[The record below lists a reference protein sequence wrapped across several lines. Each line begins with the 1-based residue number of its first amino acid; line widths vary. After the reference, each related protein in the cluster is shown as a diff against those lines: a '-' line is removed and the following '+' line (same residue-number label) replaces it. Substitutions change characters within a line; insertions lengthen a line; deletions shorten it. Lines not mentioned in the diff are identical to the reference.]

1 MGRAVLAGVI
11 AGVVA
16 AVLTNVTAVILSRQ
30 FGQSFDQLN
39 WFSISRASM
48 ISSVIAA
55 FVYSGLA
62 RWTNRPAVWFAA
74 LGVAIAL
81 IDFVFLSRHPPET
94 GFDQIANPPEFV
106 VAITSVFLMPALSP
120 AFPQPK
126 SGRTMPPPFPQKT

>member
-16 AVLTNVTAVILSRQ
+16 AVLANVTALILSRQ

-62 RWTNRPAVWFAA
+62 HWTNRPAVWFAA
-74 LGVAIAL
+74 LGLAIAL
-81 IDFVFLSRHPPET
+81 IDSLLVSRHPPEA
-94 GFDQIANPPEFV
+94 GFDRVANPLHFI
-106 VAITSVFLMPALSP
+106 VAISALVLIPTLAP
-120 AFPQPK
+120 AFPQPQP
-126 SGRTMPPPFPQKT
+126 GPTLPPPAPQKS